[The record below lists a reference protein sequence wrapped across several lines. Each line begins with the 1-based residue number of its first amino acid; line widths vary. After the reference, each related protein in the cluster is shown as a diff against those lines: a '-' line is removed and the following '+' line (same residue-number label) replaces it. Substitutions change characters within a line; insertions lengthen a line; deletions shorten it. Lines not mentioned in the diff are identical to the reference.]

1 MSKYLT
7 REQILTVDDMIK
19 EEVPV
24 PEWGGTVLVK
34 RLSGEER
41 DRYEDSLYKQEGK
54 KYKLTVNNIKA
65 RLAAYSIID
74 ENGNRIFT
82 EVDIAELGKKSAKAL
97 NRVADVCRKLSG
109 FTDEDMNELTKNS
122 EATTTEDSPS
132 A

>member
-24 PEWGGTVLVK
+24 QELGGTVLVK

>member
-82 EVDIAELGKKSAKAL
+82 EADIAELGKKSAKAL